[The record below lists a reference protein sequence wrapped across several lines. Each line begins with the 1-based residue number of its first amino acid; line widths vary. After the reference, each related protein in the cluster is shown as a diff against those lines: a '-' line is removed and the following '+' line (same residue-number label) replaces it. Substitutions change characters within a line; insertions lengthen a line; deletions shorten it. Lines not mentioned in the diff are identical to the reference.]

1 MSDDDIPEKD
11 RRLVA
16 VVSIIA
22 DRDEKIE
29 QLQRERDELK
39 AALSVSN
46 TAHHEIKMAA
56 VAEWKAKAEQLQR
69 ERDDIHTLW
78 LKCCSNSVALV
89 HQHDELKAQIER
101 LTYELKRWKEVE
113 ANRPDWEKL
122 WGEQSEKADEL
133 KAQIARWE
141 GIANGLGKQVQRL
154 LAKEGE
160 RISDALRSGRIS
172 EAMKKD

>member
-1 MSDDDIPEKD
+1 MSDGDIPEKD

-89 HQHDELKAQIER
+89 HQHDELKAHAALSDSAIAAIR
-101 LTYELKRWKEVE
+101 ELLKHHNVPTAAFIDDHVGNAIAQRDE
-113 ANRPDWEKL
+113 ANTTVAHL
-122 WGEQSEKADEL
+122 Q
-133 KAQIARWE
+133 AQLASVA
-141 GIANGLGKQVQRL
+141 GGK
-154 LAKEGE
+154 E
-160 RISDALRSGRIS
+160 RQDDQPR
-172 EAMKKD
+172 

>member
-1 MSDDDIPEKD
+1 VADHSFLEEKVMSDDTPEKD

-56 VAEWKAKAEQLQR
+56 VAEWKAE
-69 ERDDIHTLW
+69 
-78 LKCCSNSVALV
+78 V
-89 HQHDELKAQIER
+89 ER
-101 LTYELKRWKEVE
+101 LTGELALSDSAIAAIRELLKHHNVPTAAFIDDHVGNAIAQRDAAEASLSKARKALKSAQTALRHTVPVFPDVE
-113 ANRPDWEKL
+113 RE
-122 WGEQSEKADEL
+122 
-133 KAQIARWE
+133 IA
-141 GIANGLGKQVQRL
+141 AALGR
-154 LAKEGE
+154 EGE
-160 RISDALRSGRIS
+160 AG
-172 EAMKKD
+172 

>member
-1 MSDDDIPEKD
+1 MTN
-11 RRLVA
+11 L
-16 VVSIIA
+16 
-22 DRDEKIE
+22 
-29 QLQRERDELK
+29 DELRK
-39 AALSVSN
+39 AAEKATPGPWAFRRDGTWHCLCGDGMWFVKLSW
-46 TAHHEIKMAA
+46 TALGQRNADDAA
-56 VAEWKAKAEQLQR
+56 FIARANPATILSLIGE
-69 ERDDIHTLW
+69 
-78 LKCCSNSVALV
+78 
-89 HQHDELKAQIER
+89 IER